1 MNAHPDTRTLAAI
14 APSLIDPI
22 VGVIGSVKEIARNPG
37 GPQFFHY
44 AATAA
49 NTSAFTRQ
57 ENFFAGGGA
66 SSIRD
71 IAVSKA
77 IGECVERYCSAIYE
91 VDELPLHSYSEA
103 ERRCVKPG
111 DFALYQSWQ
120 YEQDGFPFVP
130 LEDDTPIRWEEG
142 SDPLTGETWNIPA
155 AMVYSPYFYYQGSGD
170 SPICQNIS
178 TGLAC
183 HLTPY
188 RSALSGFYEVIER
201 DCFTLTW
208 LAMCAPPQ
216 IRIETLDDKNYELIR
231 RIQQAPCEINLFD
244 ITMDTGVPTILSAL
258 RWHNVEAPA
267 LVVAASTDLSPLEAT
282 RKALEELVHTNRYSQ
297 QITSHSPPLD
307 KDPEFR
313 NIDSQA
319 THLQYYCDP
328 VNLTA
333 AEFLFSSRERK
344 DFDEIE
350 NKSSGVPKTDLIY
363 ILRRLKELGYQG
375 LVSDLTSQ
383 DIADVGLTVTR
394 SVIPGFHPLSMG
406 HDLRPLG
413 GKRLREVPQS
423 MGYPG
428 IREDDLGNPYP
439 HPYP

>member
-1 MNAHPDTRTLAAI
+1 MNPDRDARNLAAV
-14 APSLIDPI
+14 APALIDPV
-22 VGVIGSVKEIARNPG
+22 VGIIGSVKEVARNPG

-44 AATAA
+44 SATAA

-77 IGECVERYCSAIYE
+77 IGESVERYCSAIYD
-91 VDELPLHSYSEA
+91 VDELPLHSCDESDTP
-103 ERRCVKPG
+103 CVNPG
-111 DFALYQSWQ
+111 QFALYQSWQ
-120 YEQDGFPFVP
+120 YEQDGFPFVSF
-130 LEDDTPIRWEEG
+130 ENDTPIRWAEG
-142 SDPLTGETWNIPA
+142 HDPLTGESWLVPA
-155 AMVYSPYFYYQGSGD
+155 AMVYSPYYYYQGSGD

-183 HLTPY
+183 HLSPY

-208 LAMCAPPQ
+208 LAMCAPSQ
-216 IRIETLDDKNYELIR
+216 IRIETLDDRNYELIR
-231 RIQQAPCEINLFD
+231 RIQKAPCEINLFD
-244 ITMDTGVPTILSAL
+244 ITMDTGVPTILSTL
-258 RWHNVEAPA
+258 RWVSDEAPA
-267 LVVAASTDLSPLEAT
+267 LVVAASTDLSPSEAT

-307 KDPEFR
+307 EDSEFR

-319 THLQYYCDP
+319 THLQFYCDP
-328 VNLTA
+328 ENLSA

-344 DFDEIE
+344 DFDEIK
-350 NKSSGVPKTDLIY
+350 NLSSGIVKKDLIF
-363 ILRRLKELGYQG
+363 ILRRLRELGYQG
-375 LVSDLTSQ
+375 LVTELTSE
-383 DIADVGLTVTR
+383 DVAGIGLSVTR
-394 SVIPGFHPLSMG
+394 SIIPGFHPLSMG

-413 GKRLREVPQS
+413 GKRLREVPQL

-428 IREDDLGNPYP
+428 IGKDGLGNPYP